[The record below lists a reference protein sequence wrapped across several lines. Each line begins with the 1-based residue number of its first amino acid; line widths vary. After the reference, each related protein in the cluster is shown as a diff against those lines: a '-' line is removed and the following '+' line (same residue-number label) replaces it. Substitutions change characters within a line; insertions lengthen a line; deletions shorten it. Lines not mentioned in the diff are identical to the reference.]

1 MARDLYKYFRVEAQ
15 ELLAQLH
22 EGALALEKP
31 GANAELVSR
40 LLRYAHTL
48 KGAARVVKQLGI
60 AETAHAFEEL
70 LAPHRELSAPWSSG
84 QNDRLL
90 AQLDSMSKMLAEL
103 DVPTPPSAASP
114 AEPVA
119 AAATEAT
126 RTLRADVGELDAVL
140 DGVGETLAE
149 LASLRSLLESEIE
162 QARKVAEQCLRQLA
176 APRRLDPQRLE
187 RTKGLVEELS
197 LSLRKLD
204 ARVSGGVERAMR
216 ELGEVR
222 STAERLRLIPAHAMF
237 TALER
242 AVRDAGRELAK
253 AVRFEAHGGDIRLD
267 GAVLEIVQSALF
279 HVVRNAV
286 THGIESAAAR
296 QGLGKPSVG
305 LVKLEVKRRAGRIA
319 FLCQD
324 DGQGLDTAAL
334 RAALARS
341 PQAAAYEARTWTDS
355 ELLTRLARGGISSAE
370 HVTPLAGRGVGLDV
384 LREAAERLSGEVEL
398 HSEPGRGFRV
408 ELTVPISAAA
418 LMGLVVESAGTTA
431 ALPLESVVQ
440 CLRLSADAVSH
451 GVDGESV
458 LHDGKVIRFI
468 PLSRSLRARESERN
482 ATARSAVIVRAGK
495 DERVAVGVDRV
506 VGTRMVVVRR
516 LPPLAAATPVVAGA
530 ALNALGRPELV
541 LDPDG
546 LLQSAAASL
555 ARRPPPSAAV
565 RRLLVVDDSLTTRM
579 LEQSILESAGY
590 QVELAGSGEEG
601 LAKARRYAYGVI
613 LVDVEMPGIDGFT
626 FIEQLRADPQLRDTP
641 AVLVSS
647 RSEPEDL
654 RRGKD
659 VGASGYI
666 VKGRFDQR
674 ELLQLLRGLLGSG

>member
-1 MARDLYKYFRVEAQ
+1 MAKDLYKYFRVEAQ
-15 ELLAQLH
+15 ELLEQLH

-40 LLRYAHTL
+40 LLRCAHTL

-60 AETAHAFEEL
+60 AEAAHAFEEL
-70 LAPHRELSAPWSSG
+70 LAPHRALSAPWSEG

-103 DVPTPPSAASP
+103 DAPAPPSAATDAP
-114 AEPVA
+114 AAPA
-119 AAATEAT
+119 AVEAA

-149 LASLRSLLESEIE
+149 LASLRSLLEGEIE
-162 QARKVAEQCLRQLA
+162 QARKLAEQCLRQLA
-176 APRRLDPQRLE
+176 APRRHDPQRLE
-187 RTKGLVEELS
+187 RTKSLVEELS

-204 ARVSGGVERAMR
+204 GRVSGGVERAMR

-237 TALER
+237 TTLER
-242 AVRDAGRELAK
+242 AVRDAGRELGK

-286 THGIESAAAR
+286 THGVEAADVR
-296 QGLGKPSVG
+296 QSRGKPSAG

-319 FLCQD
+319 FVCQD
-324 DGQGLDTAAL
+324 DGGGIDAAAL
-334 RAALARS
+334 RAALARN
-341 PQAAAYEARTWTDS
+341 PQAGAREWTDS
-355 ELLTRLARGGISSAE
+355 ELLTRLMRGGVSSAE
-370 HVTPLAGRGVGLDV
+370 QVTPLAGRGVGLDV
-384 LREAAERLSGEVEL
+384 LREAAERLSGEVAL
-398 HSEPGRGFRV
+398 HSEPGQGFRV
-408 ELTVPISAAA
+408 ELSVPVSAAA

-440 CLRLSADAVSH
+440 CLRLSAGAVSH

-458 LHDGKVIRFI
+458 LHEGKVIRFV
-468 PLSRSLRARESERN
+468 PLSHSLRARESEHK
-482 ATARSAVIVRAGK
+482 AKAHSAVVVRAGQ
-495 DERVAVGVDRV
+495 DERLAVGVDRV
-506 VGTRMVVVRR
+506 VGTRMVVLRR

-546 LLQSAAASL
+546 LLQSAAAAV
-555 ARRPPPSAAV
+555 ARRPQPSAAA

-601 LAKARRYAYGVI
+601 LAKARNYAYGVI

-647 RSEPEDL
+647 RDEPEDL
-654 RRGKD
+654 RRGKE

-674 ELLQLLRGLLGSG
+674 ELLQLLRGLLGR